1 MARLFGDIKCL
12 PQSAHVFSAFF
23 WAAIEAARLR
33 LTAAVTT
40 FACDALLVPIGCT
53 VTTNGEGM
61 VAELRGA
68 GSVVVRSDV
77 AAGVTRPV
85 GDGEVGEVDDAT
97 AEACEV
103 AFGEEQAV
111 ERLAASR
118 DA

>member
-1 MARLFGDIKCL
+1 M
-12 PQSAHVFSAFF
+12 
-23 WAAIEAARLR
+23 
-33 LTAAVTT
+33 
-40 FACDALLVPIGCT
+40 
-53 VTTNGEGM
+53 
-61 VAELRGA
+61 
-68 GSVVVRSDV
+68 RSDV

-111 ERLAASR
+111 ERLARSR